1 MSQLEFEGSFSVRL
15 AESNTD
21 MIINAESLE
30 KGTTLTYDVCIV
42 GSGAAGLTIAH
53 ELQQSK
59 LSVCVLEGGGFNGG
73 WSSQKLY
80 KGEVVGNVFP
90 TPMDNYLVG
99 SRLRQVG
106 GSTNH
111 WTGWCRP
118 LDAIDFEKREWL
130 PHSGWPYDRSVLEPY
145 YQRAAEIT
153 GISDVISNEAKH
165 HPIGPLLFGDSEAL
179 LRSTVFHLST
189 RVLRS
194 NDPSLMFRERY
205 GRSLASA
212 ERTTLITGANVTE
225 IESNS
230 SASYAERVKVL
241 TGSKKPFYVK
251 AKAVVLACGG
261 IENARLLL
269 ASHGTARHGLGNE
282 HDLVGRYF
290 MEHPITEGAARVLYY
305 GTGPKLP
312 AFMRY
317 RDAAINQDC
326 VVALTI
332 PESVQRAEKLPGIN
346 VELRIGDAKQPHNP
360 LTKSLGVL
368 TQALSGLSE
377 DRSASVDQAIGST
390 LVMPMQV
397 RIEQVPNPES
407 RVVLSEK
414 KDELGLPQ
422 VRLDWRVTD
431 QDRALFARSLELL
444 TIEFAR
450 AGLGRIQIV
459 TEAFGEGGRT
469 VGQYHHMGTTR
480 MHDDPKQ
487 GVVDRNCR
495 VHSVSNLFVAG
506 SSVFTTGGHV
516 GPTYTIVALAVKLAD
531 HLKEVVR
538 P

>member
-1 MSQLEFEGSFSVRL
+1 
-15 AESNTD
+15 
-21 MIINAESLE
+21 MIINAETLE
-30 KGTTLTYDVCIV
+30 KGTTLTYDVCII
-42 GSGAAGLTIAH
+42 GSGAAGLTVAQ

-73 WSSQKLY
+73 WNSQKLY

-90 TPMDNYLVG
+90 SPMDNYLVG
-99 SRLRQVG
+99 SRLRYVG

-153 GISDVISNEAKH
+153 GIADVISNETKYK
-165 HPIGPLLFGDSEAL
+165 PIGPLL
-179 LRSTVFHLST
+179 STVFHLST

-194 NDPSLMFRERY
+194 NDPALLFREKY

-212 ERTTLITGANVTE
+212 ERTSLIVGANVTE
-225 IESNS
+225 IESNG

-241 TGSKKPFYVK
+241 TPSKKPFYVK
-251 AKAVVLACGG
+251 AKAVVIACGG

-269 ASHGTARHGLGNE
+269 ASNGIAKRGLGNE

-290 MEHPITEGAARVLYY
+290 MEHPITEGVARVLYY
-305 GTGPKLP
+305 GTGPRLP

-317 RDAAINQDC
+317 RDVAINQDC

-332 PESVQRAEKLPGIN
+332 PEAVQRAEKLPGVN
-346 VELRIGDAKQPHNP
+346 VELRIGDAKQPHNL
-360 LTKSLGVL
+360 LTKSLGVAGEGIGAL
-368 TQALSGLSE
+368 MESQQAGGTE
-377 DRSASVDQAIGST
+377 AIGQA
-390 LVMPMQV
+390 LVMPMQL

-407 RVVLSEK
+407 RVVLSDK
-414 KDELGLPQ
+414 KDELGSPR

-431 QDRALFARSLELL
+431 QDRALFTRALEIL

-450 AGLGRIQIV
+450 AGLGRVQIV

>member
-1 MSQLEFEGSFSVRL
+1 LWVASARLSGAIFE
-15 AESNTD
+15 
-21 MIINAESLE
+21 MIINAETLE
-30 KGTTLTYDVCIV
+30 KGTTLSFDVCIV

-99 SRLRQVG
+99 SRLRYVG

-118 LDAIDFEKREWL
+118 LDVIDFEKRDWV

-153 GISDVISNEAKH
+153 GIADVISNEGKH
-165 HPIGPLLFGDSEAL
+165 QPISPLLFGDSEAV
-179 LRSTVFHLST
+179 LRSTVFHLSS

-194 NDPSLMFRERY
+194 NDPALLFRERY

-212 ERTTLITGANVTE
+212 ERTSLITGANVTE
-225 IESNS
+225 IESNAG
-230 SASYAERVKVL
+230 ASYAERVKVL
-241 TGSKKPFYVK
+241 TATRKPFYVK

-269 ASHGTARHGLGNE
+269 ASNSTAKRGLGNE

-305 GTGPKLP
+305 ETAPRLS

-317 RDAAINQDC
+317 RDTAVGQDC

-346 VELRIGDAKQPHNP
+346 VELRIGDAKQPHNS
-360 LTKSLGVL
+360 LTKSLGTT
-368 TQALSGLSE
+368 TQALHGLARSQSVKSE
-377 DRSASVDQAIGST
+377 EVIGNT

-407 RVVLSEK
+407 RVVLSDQ
-414 KDELGLPQ
+414 KDELGSPR
-422 VRLDWRVTD
+422 VRLDWRVTE
-431 QDRALFARSLELL
+431 QDRALYKRALELL
-444 TIEFAR
+444 PIEFAR
-450 AGLGRIQIV
+450 TGIGRIQIV

-495 VHSVSNLFVAG
+495 VHSVSNLYAAG

-531 HLKEVVR
+531 HLKEVIR
-538 P
+538 A